1 MFSSTSLGTQL
12 KHNMMEGLPTRTMSY
27 GDYVGISIP
36 PCGEFKPKDTT
47 SANFR
52 APWIKDDQPISSLHQ
67 EIVCF
72 LKYMKPTAQE
82 LAIRQNVVDRF
93 SKLVVEATDSDVRIR
108 PVGSCV
114 TGLFLPTSDIDMVV
128 DLPYSFMH
136 TNFDRLYYAILRSDF
151 ATTVDYVR
159 RAKTPVIRITD
170 KKTGLD
176 IDLTEAV
183 SHSVRATEA
192 VKKWLKEDSA
202 GLVRALVIVLKVF
215 LAIRRCGTTYTGGLN
230 SYVLVWM
237 VVAWVKLEWP
247 KVMSSIRKSASP
259 QTTED
264 PLALL
269 IDSLQSLSVRLDT
282 TGTSSQSTSTVRAVD
297 FGEALKAFFK
307 FYGEDF
313 PYRDRAIRIEPTP
326 SYVNKVYNP
335 RTTQRYLLSIFD
347 PADDSIDMGSK
358 AYGIKHIQQTF
369 KESYEKLLRLEKLG
383 QANATLSVILDGD
396 FTRFARKRMSLERC
410 EY

>member
-1 MFSSTSLGTQL
+1 M
-12 KHNMMEGLPTRTMSY
+12 
-27 GDYVGISIP
+27 
-36 PCGEFKPKDTT
+36 
-47 SANFR
+47 
-52 APWIKDDQPISSLHQ
+52 DQGRLHQ

-176 IDLTEAV
+176 VDLTEAV

-192 VKKWLKEDSA
+192 VKKWLKEDSTGLRLGDA
-202 GLVRALVIVLKVF
+202 G
-215 LAIRRCGTTYTGGLN
+215 RRTLGLN

-247 KVMSSIRKSASP
+247 KVMSNIRKSASP
-259 QTTED
+259 RITED
-264 PLALL
+264 SLASL
-269 IDSLQSLSVRLDT
+269 IDSLQSLSVRRDT

-313 PYRDRAIRIEPTP
+313 PHRDRAIRIEPTP

-396 FTRFARKRMSLERC
+396 FTRFVRKRMSLERC